1 MYLCTLNNHTK
12 MRKQSLFYL
21 AFMLTLAVSAR
32 CQTLADYQFSTGN
45 DASRWYTLDSTRNLL
60 VTGSNYYLRSQ
71 LEDIGF
77 TFPFADTSYST
88 FSATLAGDLRLG
100 AVALTS
106 GSTQGSPFHR
116 LRANLNKPKINFF
129 GCTGYASDSAYVRRQ
144 VFGSAPDRVLVV
156 EFALQTY
163 NTSSRAALFRY
174 QVQLHENGDIQI
186 VYPSQPPVRMPAPQ
200 RMQGLCV
207 DSSDVLIVDSLHVV
221 THHTNGNST
230 YVAPGYWPDTNRYY
244 RFNFPFNVCPAPQ
257 GLVAA
262 QIDTTSVTLS
272 WRNPNYINEFAVEYN
287 DVMFI
292 PGTGSGTALTT
303 SDTAVTIQG
312 LQRNHQYH
320 FFVRPVCSE
329 GDTGN
334 AAYINASTASVSP
347 VSDFPYL
354 CDFESPDQR
363 INWFI
368 TQGNI
373 NTQWFIDSAANNT
386 NPGKYALYISQDSG
400 LTNTGGDQPIGAYA
414 YRDLNLEAGDWN
426 ISFDWRAYG
435 DWTSSSGQTQYYHFL
450 RAFLV
455 PYFTNFTA
463 QTPPSFPASPHHS
476 AVPSGWINL
485 VPQNNV
491 LLGQTNWTTHQGT
504 VTVPASGCYHLLF
517 YWETDGYPPTIDLP
531 AAIDNISVEH
541 ILCPQPRN
549 LTATATQDEILLRWQ
564 RAAGENLWML
574 RYGNNEVFTND
585 TFYLAASLD
594 FNTVYSFDV
603 YSICGNGDTSF
614 ASSISIRTDNLD
626 PGNQLPYICN
636 FEDSLEN
643 RVWVMLNQNQ
653 NNSWHIGNA
662 ANNTNPGSNS
672 LYISHD
678 NGNTNSYSGNSFSLS
693 YAYRSLILDSG
704 EYLCSFDWRCVG
716 DDNFHFARAFIVPQ
730 NSIPS
735 AGTFP
740 ISNNHHASIPQGWID
755 LIPDNHYLS
764 GQSNWTSHTST
775 FSISDSGL
783 YALLFMWEN
792 DQYQPNNPPAAIDNI
807 TIQSY
812 NCHTPSALTAY
823 ASQNYID
830 LTWNANN
837 DANSWLIQYNDTS
850 LVAITPSY
858 TALNLNP
865 NTEYSFYVSSL
876 CYNGDTSLP
885 ASITIRTNCLPISS
899 LPYACNFDDLPATLG
914 SNHNFIPCW
923 TRALNYNAYT
933 PTINSDASSGNKYL
947 YFNLVAGQQDTVCTA
962 LPPLDDNINAAY
974 TELRFDAM
982 RFNLLDLYQIP
993 ILEVGVMDD
1002 PNNIYSFS
1010 PIDTMSIANDSAF
1023 THYAIPLLSYTGSGK
1038 YVAFRCIVSGSNFA
1052 FAACLIDNVEL
1063 HEVLVCRSP
1072 QAVTAAVAADSISLQ
1087 WTPGGNEQTWIVS
1100 YSDTILSTAE
1110 PRYVARGLEPNTE
1123 YQFAIAS
1130 VCSFGDTSTAVVGR
1144 FRTDTL
1150 PTVPPPDTAC
1160 LVPTNVT
1167 YYQDSPWADNAYK
1180 FHFSWSGDAPLY
1192 RVAITN
1198 QSSGTEHLF
1207 EVSDTTYYFDAEGD
1221 AGFWTMCVRALCDE
1235 TNISQWSD
1243 TIEFDTPLCVGIGAS
1258 TDAGVAITLYP
1269 NPTSGSATLT
1279 LGRLRGRVE
1288 ISVVDLMGRV
1298 VMRKEIDCGDGAVKE
1313 EPIRG
1318 LASGT
1323 YYVRISS
1330 PTLTAIR
1337 KLIVK

>member
-1 MYLCTLNNHTK
+1 
-12 MRKQSLFYL
+12 
-21 AFMLTLAVSAR
+21 MLTLAVSAR

-45 DASRWYTLDSTRNLL
+45 DASRWYTLDSTRNIL
-60 VTGSNYYLRSQ
+60 VTGSSYYLRSQ
-71 LEDIGF
+71 LENIGF
-77 TFPFADTSYST
+77 TFPFADTSYTT

-334 AAYINASTASVSP
+334 AAYIAVRTATKSP

-354 CDFESPDQR
+354 CDFESADER
-363 INWFI
+363 DNWFI
-368 TQGNI
+368 AQGNI
-373 NTQWFIDSAANNT
+373 NTQWYIDSAVNNT
-386 NPGKYALYISQDSG
+386 TGGAYALYISQDSG
-400 LTNTGGDQPIGAYA
+400 LTNTGGDQWIGAYA
-414 YRDLNLEAGDWN
+414 YRDLNLAAGDWS
-426 ISFDWRAYG
+426 IAFDWRAYG
-435 DWTSSSGQTQYYHFL
+435 DWTSTTSGQPQYFHFL

-455 PYFTNFTA
+455 PSFINFTV
-463 QTPPSFPASPHHS
+463 QTPASFPASPHDS

-485 VPQNNV
+485 VPQSNA
-491 LLGQTNWTTHQGT
+491 LAGQTSWTTHQAT
-504 VTVPASGCYHLLF
+504 VTVPASGCYHLVF
-517 YWETDGYPPTIDLP
+517 YWETDGYPANIDSP

-549 LTATATQDEILLRWQ
+549 LTATATQDEIQLNWQ
-564 RAAGENLWML
+564 RGSNENQWMV
-574 RYGNNEVFTND
+574 RYGSNEVFVND
-585 TFYLAASLD
+585 TFYLAAGLD

-603 YSICGNGDTSF
+603 YSICGAGDTSF
-614 ASSISIRTDNLD
+614 ATSATVRTANLD
-626 PGNQLPYICN
+626 PVGQLPYLCD
-636 FEDSLEN
+636 FEDTVEN
-643 RVWVMLNQNQ
+643 RKWVMQNQ
-653 NNSWHIGNA
+653 GQTNAWHIGSA
-662 ANNTNPGSNS
+662 ANATAGGSKA
-672 LYISHD
+672 LYISQD
-678 NGNTNSYSGNSFSLS
+678 SGATNTYSGAAFSLA
-693 YAYRSLILDSG
+693 YAFRTFRFDIGD
-704 EYLCSFDWRCVG
+704 YLCTFDWRCVG
-716 DDNFHFARAFIVPQ
+716 DADFHFLRAFIVPQ
-730 NSIPS
+730 STIPE

-740 ISNNHHASIPQGWID
+740 PSSNHYADVPQGWTD
-755 LIPDNHYLS
+755 LIADSHTLS
-764 GQSNWTSHTST
+764 GQSSWTSQTAT
-775 FSISDSGL
+775 FSISDTGT

-792 DQYQPNNPPAAIDNI
+792 DQYTPSNPPAAVDNI
-807 TIQSY
+807 VVEAYS
-812 NCHTPSALTAY
+812 CHIPSGLTAS
-823 ASQNYID
+823 ASQDYID
-830 LTWNANN
+830 LVWVAGD
-837 DANSWLIQYNDTS
+837 DANSWLVQYADTT
-850 LVAITPSY
+850 AIAYTPSY
-858 TALNLNP
+858 SALNLSP
-865 NTEYSFYVSSL
+865 NSEYSFSVRAL
-876 CYNGDTSLP
+876 CYSGDTSL
-885 ASITIRTNCLPISS
+885 AATLTTRTSCLPIST
-899 LPYACNFDDLPATLG
+899 LPYSCDFDDLAVGLG
-914 SNHNFIPCW
+914 SGESFVPCW
-923 TRALNYNAYT
+923 TRALNYAAHT
-933 PTINSDASSGNKYL
+933 PTISANVTPGNNYL
-947 YFNLVAGQQDTVCTA
+947 YFNLVAGQQDTVCAA
-962 LPPLDDNINAAY
+962 LPALDDNIDAAY

-982 RFNLLDLYQIP
+982 RFNMLDMYEIP
-993 ILEVGVMDD
+993 FLEVGVMDD
-1002 PNNIYSFS
+1002 PGNIYSFS
-1010 PIDTMSIANDSAF
+1010 PVDTMTIANDSTF
-1023 THYAIPLLSYTGSGK
+1023 THYAIPLLSYSGSGK
-1038 YVAFRCIVSGSNFA
+1038 YVAFRCIVSGTNFA

-1063 HEVLVCRSP
+1063 HEVLVCRAP
-1072 QAVTAAVAADSISLQ
+1072 QAVTAAVAADSITLQ

-1130 VCSFGDTSTAVVGR
+1130 VCSFGDTSSALVARLRTDSVVVTPPADTVCQTPTAVS
-1144 FRTDTL
+1144 
-1150 PTVPPPDTAC
+1150 
-1160 LVPTNVT
+1160 

-1180 FHFSWSGDAPLY
+1180 FHFRWTGTAPLY

-1207 EVSDTTYYFDAEGD
+1207 EVSDTTYYFDAEGA
-1221 AGFWTMCVRALCDE
+1221 AGIWTMCVRALCDE
-1235 TNISQWSD
+1235 TNISLWSD
-1243 TIEFDTPLCVGIGAS
+1243 TIEFDTPLCVGVGAS
-1258 TDAGVAITLYP
+1258 ADAGGSITLYP
-1269 NPTSGSATLT
+1269 NPSSGSATLT
-1279 LGRLRGRVE
+1279 LERLRGRVE
-1288 ISVVDLMGRV
+1288 ISIVDLWGRV
-1298 VMRKEIDCGDGAVKE
+1298 VMRKEVNCGVGDLKE
-1313 EPIRG
+1313 ELIRG